1 MKKILFV
8 LAMLLMS
15 MTSALAEELE
25 ETFTFVG
32 KVQWKLENFL
42 LKNDHFSVSGDLV
55 DIDGAYI
62 NDKSITISAK
72 NGEVITRVL
81 FYISWGEG
89 AVDATAGTVRYVTQ
103 SETGKDVYEIY
114 DVNNQSLNISSDSE
128 KDFQIGEITVYY
140 ESGNSENNNE
150 GNNGGENGN
159 SITFVLDEYVQ
170 TESFSING
178 EPTYSGRKV
187 KITGTGNG
195 DGYQIADG
203 KSVTITGNSNV
214 KIVKVDFGLSV
225 CNNDS
230 PINSIPGV
238 VEGSDKSWTINNIN
252 SSSLKI
258 SNPGEGKVQINSIKV
273 YYVELSTKEK
283 MEFFDVATVK
293 NSCSG
298 ESVTIKGTENRNHD
312 MELANRN
319 SVTITANAGVEITK
333 LDVHF
338 ACYVC
343 PEPYYKYFKPIKST
357 DGDVEMYGDA
367 GDESC
372 YIKNVNSS
380 SLTLTHPG
388 DENYDVQIGNIMV
401 YYKEKVPPTTIDVAA
416 KFAGDGY
423 WATFYSNACNYIAP
437 KGTRVFK
444 VHLDDDASITMTEI
458 QDSVVAKG
466 QGVVLKSTTGNIS
479 MSKTTLDSSG
489 DYSRNS
495 LMGTSVSVINPG
507 NAYVL
512 SSSSKYGVGFYKLSS
527 NGTIGINRAYLVYN
541 GSTEARSFF
550 AFDDVTTGIEMNNVD
565 NNKGNDK
572 VYDLQGRRVTKPTNG
587 IYIVNGKK
595 VIMNRR

>member
-32 KVQWKLENFL
+32 KVQWEVENFL
-42 LKNDHFSVSGDLV
+42 LENDHFSVSGDLV

-103 SETGKDVYEIY
+103 SAGKDVYEIY

-140 ESGNSENNNE
+140 ELGNSENNNE
-150 GNNGGENGN
+150 GNNGGGN
-159 SITFVLDEYVQ
+159 VNNNTFVMDEYVQ

-178 EPTYSGRKV
+178 EPTYSGRK
-187 KITGTGNG
+187 ITIEGTGNG

-283 MEFFDVATVK
+283 MEFFDVATV

-298 ESVTIKGTENRNHD
+298 KSVTIKGTENRNHD

-319 SVTITANAGVEITK
+319 SVTITANAGVEITM

-338 ACYVC
+338 EWYLY
-343 PEPYYKYFKPIKST
+343 PNDDYKYYKPIKST
-357 DGDVEMYGDA
+357 DGVVEMYGDV

-380 SLTLTHPG
+380 NLTLSHPG
-388 DENYDVQIGNIMV
+388 DENYEVHIGDITV

-437 KGTRVFK
+437 KGTRLFK

-495 LMGTSVSVINPG
+495 LMGTSVSIINPG

-527 NGTIGINRAYLVYN
+527 NGTIGINKAYLVYD
-541 GSTEARSFF
+541 GSTGGARSFF

>member
-15 MTSALAEELE
+15 MTSALAEESK
-25 ETFTFVG
+25 ETFSLVYEGDDDNGWF
-32 KVQWKLENFL
+32 NFSL
-42 LKNDHFSVSGDLV
+42 NGEHFAVSGESMDE
-55 DIDGAYI
+55 DGAYI
-62 NDKSITISAK
+62 DNDSYIAINAK
-72 NGEVITRVL
+72 NGEIITRVQL
-81 FYISWGEG
+81 TISYGQG
-89 AVDATAGTVRYVTQ
+89 QVKATAGKVMYNHV
-103 SETGKDVYEIY
+103 SKDEVNEIY
-114 DVNNQSLNISSDSE
+114 DVNETYLKIYSLGVF
-128 KDFQIGEITVYY
+128 KDFQISDITIYY
-140 ESGNSENNNE
+140 ESGNSEEENND
-150 GNNGGENGN
+150 NNTLV
-159 SITFVLDEYVQ
+159 IDEYVQ

-178 EPTYSGRKV
+178 EPTYSGRKI

-203 KSVTITGNSNV
+203 KSVTITANSNV
-214 KIVKVDFGLSV
+214 KIVKVDFGLGV
-225 CNNDS
+225 RNNES
-230 PINSIPGV
+230 PINSTAGI
-238 VEGSDKSWTINNIN
+238 VEGSDKNWTINNIN
-252 SSSLKI
+252 SSSLAI
-258 SNPGEGKVQINSIKV
+258 SNSGAGKVQINSIKV
-273 YYVELSTKEK
+273 YYVE
-283 MEFFDVATVK
+283 MEWYQPDSQPCEICYVNDENSYMDNSYIGDV
-293 NSCSG
+293 
-298 ESVTIKGTENRNHD
+298 VTIASTEYDNLG
-312 MELANRN
+312 MELADGN
-319 SVTITANAGVEITK
+319 SVTITSNSSVEITK
-333 LDVHF
+333 VYLSF
-338 ACYVC
+338 SCYLS
-343 PEPYYKYFKPIKST
+343 EPYKQIKST
-357 DGDVEMYGDA
+357 AGDVVMNENGSYFIED
-367 GDESC
+367 
-372 YIKNVNSS
+372 VNSS
-380 SLTLTHPG
+380 SLTISHPG
-388 DENYDVQIGNIMV
+388 FGESQEVQVEEITV

>member
-32 KVQWKLENFL
+32 KVQWEVENFL
-42 LKNDHFSVSGDLV
+42 LENDHFSVSGDLV

-103 SETGKDVYEIY
+103 SAGKDVYEIY

-140 ESGNSENNNE
+140 ELGNSENNNE
-150 GNNGGENGN
+150 GNNGGGN
-159 SITFVLDEYVQ
+159 VNNNTFVMDEYVQ

-178 EPTYSGRKV
+178 EPTYSGRK
-187 KITGTGNG
+187 ITIEGTGNG

-283 MEFFDVATVK
+283 MEFFDVATV

-298 ESVTIKGTENRNHD
+298 KSVTIKGTENRNHD

-319 SVTITANAGVEITK
+319 SVTITANAGVEITM

-338 ACYVC
+338 EWYLY
-343 PEPYYKYFKPIKST
+343 PNDDYKYYKPIKST
-357 DGDVEMYGDA
+357 DGVVEMYGDV

-380 SLTLTHPG
+380 NLTLSHPG
-388 DENYDVQIGNIMV
+388 DENYEVHIGDITV

-437 KGTRVFK
+437 KGTRLFK

-495 LMGTSVSVINPG
+495 LMGTSVSIINPG

-565 NNKGNDK
+565 NNKSNDK

>member
-15 MTSALAEELE
+15 MTSALAEEFE

-32 KVQWKLENFL
+32 KVKREVENFL

-62 NDKSITISAK
+62 NNGKSITINAK

-103 SETGKDVYEIY
+103 SAGKDVYEIY

-150 GNNGGENGN
+150 GNNGGGN
-159 SITFVLDEYVQ
+159 VNNNTFVMDEYVQ

-178 EPTYSGRKV
+178 EPTYSGRK
-187 KITGTGNG
+187 ITIEGTGNG

-298 ESVTIKGTENRNHD
+298 ESVTIVGTENDNYD

-343 PEPYYKYFKPIKST
+343 PEPCYKYFKPIKST

-367 GDESC
+367 DDESC

-388 DENYDVQIGNIMV
+388 DENYEVQIGNIMV

-495 LMGTSVSVINPG
+495 LMGTSVSIINPG

-565 NNKGNDK
+565 NNKGNDN